1 MQMNDK
7 KKYVAG
13 LSIVSNVI
21 LSLLK
26 IITGIF
32 SGSLS
37 IISEA
42 IHSLSDFFAS
52 VLTFFSVIKSS
63 QPADKDHPY
72 GHGKYEEMAGF
83 IEKRHPPVCIRLYS
97 EYRQIYDSLSGWFW
111 TDRKL

>member
-42 IHSLSDFFAS
+42 IHSLSDFFAIGFEYIKTVQLSPLSIS
-52 VLTFFSVIKSS
+52 VYDFLMGLVHILLFFSIVKVL
-63 QPADKDHPY
+63 
-72 GHGKYEEMAGF
+72 
-83 IEKRHPPVCIRLYS
+83 KRHIDK
-97 EYRQIYDSLSGWFW
+97 IHI
-111 TDRKL
+111 